1 MIPKSFQLMG
11 HTIKVKITEHL
22 SEDNVG
28 EWKPAQQEILI
39 LPDSKNFTKSN
50 QEQTFWHET
59 MHAIFDVLS
68 YPDHYVDEQLVD
80 RIGQCL
86 HQIDKTRK

>member
-11 HTIKVKITEHL
+11 HTIKVRITTDV

-28 EWKPAQQEILI
+28 EWKPAQQEILV
-39 LPDSKNFTKSN
+39 LPVGKKFTKSN